1 MLKPLRRAHR
11 RLSRKKVG
19 SVNYRK
25 ARHMLARL
33 YERIS
38 SKRRDFLHKTSVYY
52 ASRYD
57 LIFLERLKTANLTKN
72 HRLAR
77 KILDAGWYTFRTMC
91 KYKANRVVDVEPAYS
106 SIECSFCSHP
116 VSKSLAVRTHS
127 CHRCGAILDRDY
139 NSALNHLQNGLEML
153 HLPVER
159 RKVTPVKPW
168 NEVDEAVT
176 LHGDMQITGKTGLR
190 LSGKPSAFQAW

>member
-1 MLKPLRRAHR
+1 
-11 RLSRKKVG
+11 
-19 SVNYRK
+19 
-25 ARHMLARL
+25 MLARL

-38 SKRRDFLHKTSVYY
+38 NKRHDFLHKTSTYY

-57 LIFLERLKTANLTKN
+57 LIFLERLKTTNLTKN

-116 VSKSLAVRTHS
+116 VPKSLAIRTHV
-127 CHRCGAILDRDY
+127 CPRCGVIVDRDY
-139 NSALNHLQNGLEML
+139 NSALNHLQNGLVML
-153 HLPVER
+153 NLPVER
-159 RKVTPVKPW
+159 RKVTPVEPQC
-168 NEVDEAVT
+168 EVVET
-176 LHGDMQITGKTGLR
+176 GMLHGDMQITGKTGLR